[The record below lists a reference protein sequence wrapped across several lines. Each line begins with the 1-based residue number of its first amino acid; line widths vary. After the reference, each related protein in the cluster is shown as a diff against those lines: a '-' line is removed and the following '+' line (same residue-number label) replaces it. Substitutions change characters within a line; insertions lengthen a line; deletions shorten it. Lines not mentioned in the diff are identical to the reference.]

1 MKLNKRQKLLVC
13 LAGLAVIALLV
24 DKFVL
29 RGEGDL
35 GPSAAEADQGSPLSA
50 PAPTP
55 GGPEEPLIAPKST
68 IDERLAAYDAV
79 NPRRDPF
86 VLSEAMRATLAA
98 AAEQQKEAQQVHP
111 QPETTPADEFAAA
124 HRLEAV
130 LISESGQLAI
140 VDGRP
145 IRVGESLDGFRL
157 AGVETLAAVFERGGQ
172 RVRLSISPSP

>member
-1 MKLNKRQKLLVC
+1 MKLNKRRITSVC
-13 LAGLAVIALLV
+13 LAGLALSALLV
-24 DKFVL
+24 DRLAL
-29 RGEGDL
+29 RGGGDL
-35 GPSAAEADQGSPLSA
+35 GPSTAEADQELPRSA
-50 PAPTP
+50 PEPTP
-55 GGPEEPLIAPKST
+55 GESAEPCAAPSTT
-68 IDERLAAYDAV
+68 IDGLLAGYDNV

-86 VLSEAMRATLAA
+86 VLSEAMRAALEAA
-98 AAEQQKEAQQVHP
+98 AAQQEEAQDAHP
-111 QPETTPADEFAAA
+111 QPKATPADEFAAV

-157 AGVETLAAVFERGGQ
+157 AGVEPLAANFERGDQ